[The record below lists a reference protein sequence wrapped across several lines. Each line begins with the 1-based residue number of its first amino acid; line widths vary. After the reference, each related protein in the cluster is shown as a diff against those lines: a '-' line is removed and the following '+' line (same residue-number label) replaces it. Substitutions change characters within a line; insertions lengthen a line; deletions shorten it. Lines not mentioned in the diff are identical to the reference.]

1 MGGRAVWSPIE
12 NVLLLLDSVPTDEGF
27 FMHLMRLVPDQG
39 ELVDISGKEQPVEDG
54 SPAWSPDGGWI
65 VFTRKPAGVSMGKQ
79 IWIIRADGSGEARYL
94 TADPDIHYGLPTW
107 SPDGLTL
114 AFQQFPLKEIGVLP
128 TISLLDVESG
138 EIQDLVNPGRQ
149 PVWLP

>member
-1 MGGRAVWSPIE
+1 
-12 NVLLLLDSVPTDEGF
+12 
-27 FMHLMRLVPDQG
+27 
-39 ELVDISGKEQPVEDG
+39 
-54 SPAWSPDGGWI
+54 
-65 VFTRKPAGVSMGKQ
+65 
-79 IWIIRADGSGEARYL
+79 
-94 TADPDIHYGLPTW
+94 
-107 SPDGLTL
+107 L